1 MRSAAS
7 ATVAAHSTATPGHG
21 PVPNAAGSDYLTS
34 AALAASEHIS
44 EYRAPMKGSPGPV
57 GQAGSK
63 GFRPPPLSE
72 SFADRGLTMLGRTW
86 ATTTPTGGLPLECY
100 ADNIERYMQQY
111 EGAAAA
117 AVITP
122 TRSSGSSAPRPTS
135 APASRRPHPL
145 QHQTGGAQRM
155 AMAAGGASKGGGS
168 FLTPQKPK
176 RMPDVMRSGS
186 SSGRTVLYQ

>member
-7 ATVAAHSTATPGHG
+7 GTVAAHAMVTPGHM

-34 AALAASEHIS
+34 AALAASGLVS
-44 EYRAPMKGSPGPV
+44 GSGRALVKGSPRPA
-57 GQAGSK
+57 GQDGSM
-63 GFRPPPLSE
+63 GARPSPLAE

-111 EGAAAA
+111 GGGAAAA
-117 AVITP
+117 ASTP
-122 TRSSGSSAPRPTS
+122 TRSGSSAPRPTS
-135 APASRRPHPL
+135 APASRRPSL
-145 QHQTGGAQRM
+145 RQQTGDAQRM
-155 AMAAGGASKGGGS
+155 AGGAIKGGGS

-176 RMPDVMRSGS
+176 RTPGVMRSGS
-186 SSGRTVLYQ
+186 SSGRTVLYE